1 MVPAIT
7 IFALSALGII
17 VLFSLKAWEERS
29 SRVIAPSVR
38 EKADASAHSVK
49 RLIMQAEVQVKKLP
63 PEMVYLSRTI
73 LHDIA
78 LGAAKLA
85 RFIERQ
91 LHRLADR
98 ISHKHNFERKE
109 TTSAF
114 LKNVSGYKNGG
125 GESGESTLPPNLT

>member
-1 MVPAIT
+1 MIWAIT

-17 VLFSLKAWEERS
+17 VLFSLKAWEMRT

-38 EKADASAHSVK
+38 EKADASAHVAK
-49 RLIMQAEVQVKKLP
+49 RLIARAEVQLKKLP
-63 PEMVYLSRTI
+63 PELVYLSRTI
-73 LHDIA
+73 LHDVA

-109 TTSAF
+109 TNSTF
-114 LKNVSGYKNGG
+114 LKSVSEYKNGSG
-125 GESGESTLPPNLT
+125 LDTSGENGQNT